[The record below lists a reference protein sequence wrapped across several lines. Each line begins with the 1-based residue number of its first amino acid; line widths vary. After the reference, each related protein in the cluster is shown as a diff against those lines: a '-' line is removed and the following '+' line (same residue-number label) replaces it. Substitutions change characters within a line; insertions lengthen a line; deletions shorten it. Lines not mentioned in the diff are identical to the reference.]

1 VSQQI
6 VHVSDSS
13 FEQDVLK
20 SNVPVLLDFWA
31 EWCGPCK
38 MIAPMLDQIAAE
50 YAGKVLVA
58 KMNVDENPKT
68 PMKFS
73 VRGIPT
79 LILFKTVSCKARRSA
94 RSARATSWLF
104 WTATCERLPG
114 QPEPQPPG
122 RRRQQARSWWWPR
135 R

>member
-1 VSQQI
+1 MSQQI

-38 MIAPMLDQIAAE
+38 MIAPILDQIAAE
-50 YAGKVLVA
+50 YAGKVRVA
-58 KMNVDENPKT
+58 KMNVDENPRT
-68 PMKFS
+68 PMKFN

-79 LILFKTVSCKARRSA
+79 LILFKNGQAEGQKIGAVRKADVVAFLDSK
-94 RSARATSWLF
+94 L
-104 WTATCERLPG
+104 
-114 QPEPQPPG
+114 
-122 RRRQQARSWWWPR
+122 
-135 R
+135 

>member
-1 VSQQI
+1 MSQQI

-38 MIAPMLDQIAAE
+38 MIAPILDQIAAE
-50 YAGKVLVA
+50 YAGKVVVA
-58 KMNVDENPKT
+58 KMNVDENPRT

-79 LILFKTVSCKARRSA
+79 LILFKNGQLQGQKIGAVRKADVAAFLDSN
-94 RSARATSWLF
+94 L
-104 WTATCERLPG
+104 
-114 QPEPQPPG
+114 
-122 RRRQQARSWWWPR
+122 
-135 R
+135 

>member
-1 VSQQI
+1 MSQQI

-38 MIAPMLDQIAAE
+38 MIAPILDQIAAE
-50 YAGKVLVA
+50 YAGKVIVA
-58 KMNVDENPKT
+58 KINVDENPKT
-68 PMKFS
+68 PMKFN

-79 LILFKTVSCKARRSA
+79 LILFKNGLLEGLKIGAVRKADVAAFLDSN
-94 RSARATSWLF
+94 L
-104 WTATCERLPG
+104 
-114 QPEPQPPG
+114 
-122 RRRQQARSWWWPR
+122 
-135 R
+135 

>member
-1 VSQQI
+1 MSQQI

-38 MIAPMLDQIAAE
+38 MIAPILDQIAAE
-50 YAGKVLVA
+50 YAGKVGVA

-79 LILFKTVSCKARRSA
+79 LILFKNGQLQGQKIGAVRKADVAAFLDSN
-94 RSARATSWLF
+94 L
-104 WTATCERLPG
+104 
-114 QPEPQPPG
+114 
-122 RRRQQARSWWWPR
+122 
-135 R
+135 

>member
-1 VSQQI
+1 MSQQI

-38 MIAPMLDQIAAE
+38 MIAPILDQIATE
-50 YAGKVLVA
+50 YAGRVVVA

-68 PMKFS
+68 PMKFN

-79 LILFKTVSCKARRSA
+79 LILFKNGLLEGQKIGAVRKADVVAFLDSK
-94 RSARATSWLF
+94 L
-104 WTATCERLPG
+104 
-114 QPEPQPPG
+114 
-122 RRRQQARSWWWPR
+122 
-135 R
+135 

>member
-50 YAGKVLVA
+50 YAGRVRVA
-58 KMNVDENPKT
+58 KMNVDESPKT
-68 PMKFS
+68 PAQFN
-73 VRGIPT
+73 VRSIPT
-79 LILFKTVSCKARRSA
+79 LILFKNGKAEGQKIGAVRKADVAAFLDS
-94 RSARATSWLF
+94 
-104 WTATCERLPG
+104 RL
-114 QPEPQPPG
+114 
-122 RRRQQARSWWWPR
+122 
-135 R
+135 

>member
-1 VSQQI
+1 MSQQI

-38 MIAPMLDQIAAE
+38 MIAPILDQIAAE
-50 YAGKVLVA
+50 YAGKVVVA

-68 PMKFS
+68 PMKFN

-79 LILFKTVSCKARRSA
+79 LILFKN
-94 RSARATSWLF
+94 
-104 WTATCERLPG
+104 G
-114 QPEPQPPG
+114 QAEGQKIG
-122 RRRQQARSWWWPR
+122 AVRKGDVVAFLDSNL
-135 R
+135 

>member
-1 VSQQI
+1 MSQQI

-13 FEQDVLK
+13 FEQDVLN

-38 MIAPMLDQIAAE
+38 MIAPILDQIAAE

-79 LILFKTVSCKARRSA
+79 LILFKN
-94 RSARATSWLF
+94 
-104 WTATCERLPG
+104 G
-114 QPEPQPPG
+114 QLQG
-122 RRRQQARSWWWPR
+122 QKIGAVRKGDVVAFLDSNL
-135 R
+135 